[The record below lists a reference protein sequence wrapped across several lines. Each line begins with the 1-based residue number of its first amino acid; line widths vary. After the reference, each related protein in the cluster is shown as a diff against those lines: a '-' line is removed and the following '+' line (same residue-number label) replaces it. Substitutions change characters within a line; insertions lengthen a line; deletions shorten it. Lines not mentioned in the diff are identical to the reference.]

1 MLASPTKELL
11 EHIDNLVN
19 VIFTPTVYDQQ
30 VKVVIND
37 GPARIMKLLLEEPDS
52 RNK

>member
-11 EHIDNLVN
+11 EHIDNLV
-19 VIFTPTVYDQQ
+19 IIILTPTVYDQQ
-30 VKVVIND
+30 AKVVIND
-37 GPARIMKLLLEEPDS
+37 SPARIMKLLLEEPDS